1 MLFCNYNIDNIP
13 VIKRICKTILK
24 GFLATRDTFS
34 MNDESNLLTDYIKE
48 VMENKTRVEK
58 DDAMNSMRNIYDD
71 AYYRSLMEQ
80 MGDYYDVAE
89 PLLIICDNICKYHY
103 EELVSH
109 GWDENNAGVWTR
121 EKMLSDILNT
131 KMSYKFSVLLGRA
144 L

>member
-1 MLFCNYNIDNIP
+1 MLFRDIDTIP
-13 VIKRICKTILK
+13 EIKRLCKTILK

-34 MNDESNLLTDYIKE
+34 MTDESNLLTDYIKE
-48 VMENKTRVEK
+48 VMENKTRAEK
-58 DDAMNSMRNIYDD
+58 DDVMKSMRNIYDD

-109 GWDENNAGVWTR
+109 GWDENNAGLWTR
-121 EKMLSDILNT
+121 YFE
-131 KMSYKFSVLLGRA
+131 YKDVL
-144 L
+144 

>member
-1 MLFCNYNIDNIP
+1 MLFRDIDTIP
-13 VIKRICKTILK
+13 EIKRLCKTILK

-34 MNDESNLLTDYIKE
+34 MTDESNLLTDYIKE
-48 VMENKTRVEK
+48 VMENKTRAEK
-58 DDAMNSMRNIYDD
+58 DDAMKSMRNIYDD

-109 GWDENNAGVWTR
+109 GWDENNAGLWTR
-121 EKMLSDILNT
+121 YFE
-131 KMSYKFSVLLGRA
+131 YKDVL
-144 L
+144 

>member
-1 MLFCNYNIDNIP
+1 MLFRDIDTIP
-13 VIKRICKTILK
+13 EIKRLCKTILK

-34 MNDESNLLTDYIKE
+34 MTDESNLLTDYIKE
-48 VMENKTRVEK
+48 VMENKTMAEK
-58 DDAMNSMRNIYDD
+58 DDAMKSMRNIYDD

-109 GWDENNAGVWTR
+109 GWDENNAGLWTR
-121 EKMLSDILNT
+121 YFE
-131 KMSYKFSVLLGRA
+131 YKDVL
-144 L
+144 

>member
-13 VIKRICKTILK
+13 VIKRICKTILE

-34 MNDESNLLTDYIKE
+34 MTDESNLLTDYIKD
-48 VMENKTRVEK
+48 VMENKTRAEK
-58 DDAMNSMRNIYDD
+58 DDVMNSMRNIYDD

-103 EELVSH
+103 EELVSC
-109 GWDENNAGVWTR
+109 G
-121 EKMLSDILNT
+121 
-131 KMSYKFSVLLGRA
+131 
-144 L
+144 